1 MLHKILKKTLFLFVI
16 WAIDISAQ
24 QQDFYAFVD
33 TLTSDEIPKITV
45 NELAEKKEFI
55 LLDVRSKA
63 EFDVSHIEDA
73 IWVGEKNWDL
83 EKLKKLQLKQNIVV
97 YCSVGFRSEKLAK
110 KLIKQGFSE
119 VYNLYGGVFEWVN
132 QGNSLQNTNGTTDWI
147 HVFDKSFA
155 KWIKNGKVYY

>member
-16 WAIDISAQ
+16 WAIDVSAQ

-63 EFDVSHIEDA
+63 EFDISHIEDA

-83 EKLKKLQLKQNIVV
+83 DKLKKLQLKQNIVV

-110 KLIKQGFSE
+110 KLIKRGFSE

-132 QGNSLQNTNGTTDWI
+132 QGNSLRNTNGTTDWI

-155 KWIKNGKVYY
+155 KWIKNGNVYY

>member
-16 WAIDISAQ
+16 WAIDVSAQ

-33 TLTSDEIPKITV
+33 NLTSDEIPKITV

-63 EFDVSHIEDA
+63 EFDISHIEDA

-83 EKLKKLQLKQNIVV
+83 DKLKKLQLKQNIVV

-110 KLIKQGFSE
+110 KLIKRGFSE

-132 QGNSLQNTNGTTDWI
+132 QGNSLRNTNGTTDWI

-155 KWIKNGKVYY
+155 KWIKNGNVYY

>member
-16 WAIDISAQ
+16 WAIDVSAQ

-45 NELAEKKEFI
+45 NELVEKKEFI

-83 EKLKKLQLKQNIVV
+83 DKLKKLQLKQNIVV
-97 YCSVGFRSEKLAK
+97 YCSVGFRSQKLAK
-110 KLIKQGFSE
+110 KLIKQGFSK

-132 QGNSLQNTNGTTDWI
+132 QGNSLQNTSGTTDWI

-155 KWIKNGKVYY
+155 KWIKNGNVYY

>member
-1 MLHKILKKTLFLFVI
+1 VLHKILKKTLFLFVI
-16 WAIDISAQ
+16 WAIDVSAQ

-63 EFDVSHIEDA
+63 EFDISHIEDA

-83 EKLKKLQLKQNIVV
+83 DKLKKLQLKQNIVV

-110 KLIKQGFSE
+110 KLIKRGFSE

-132 QGNSLQNTNGTTDWI
+132 QGNSLRNTNGTTDWI

-155 KWIKNGKVYY
+155 KWIKNGNVYY

>member
-1 MLHKILKKTLFLFVI
+1 MI
-16 WAIDISAQ
+16 WAIDVSAQ

-33 TLTSDEIPKITV
+33 NLTSDEIPKITV

-63 EFDVSHIEDA
+63 EFDISHIEDA

-83 EKLKKLQLKQNIVV
+83 DKLKKLQLKQNIVV

-110 KLIKQGFSE
+110 KLIKRGFSE

-132 QGNSLQNTNGTTDWI
+132 QGNSLRNTNGTTDWI

-155 KWIKNGKVYY
+155 KWIKNGNVYY